1 MSTITVSNATA
12 TSAQVRSSSRIAPVL
27 RVGAVAGV
35 VAAAATT
42 LVAVG
47 AKAID
52 IPLRASSSNTGAI
65 KAIPVLGF
73 GELTLACTAL
83 GLVLAVV
90 LARTARRPAPIFA
103 AVTIVLTVLSFLGPI
118 TTHQATTATRVVLA
132 LTHVVAAVI
141 VIPPLTR
148 LLARPAR

>member
-12 TSAQVRSSSRIAPVL
+12 ASSQARSASRIAPVL
-27 RVGAVAGV
+27 RVGVVAGIVAASAATAVA
-35 VAAAATT
+35 VA
-42 LVAVG
+42 

-52 IPLRASSSNTGAI
+52 VPLRASSSNTGAV

-73 GELTLACTAL
+73 GELTLASTAV
-83 GLVLAVV
+83 GLLVAVV
-90 LARTARRPAPIFA
+90 LAKKARRPAPIFA
-103 AVTIVLTVLSFLGPI
+103 GVAIVLTVLSFLGPI

-148 LLARPAR
+148 LLGRPSR